1 MRTRRPPL
9 VVVVVALTVLA
20 FAACTKQHS
29 SDTLG
34 LGSSST
40 DSRGATTG
48 SVTEWL
54 GILRVAT
61 DVNDLDAD
69 TQVVKAVVDGSIV
82 VSPVA
87 CFEGSPRTYG
97 PDSYVLGVVAPTKE
111 ALDVLLT
118 TLGRPVL
125 FEGQIT
131 TMCLD

>member
-9 VVVVVALTVLA
+9 VVVVALTVLA
-20 FAACTKQHS
+20 LAACTKQRS

-40 DSRGATTG
+40 GSRDATAG

-87 CFEGSPRTYG
+87 CFEGSPSTYG
-97 PDSYVLGVVAPTKE
+97 PDSYVLGVVAPTKH
-111 ALDVLLT
+111 ALDDLLARV
-118 TLGRPVL
+118 GRPVI
-125 FEGQIT
+125 FEGQVRT
-131 TMCLD
+131 TCLD